1 MVDSRV
7 LAGKVP
13 LDQILPRGACHPGI
27 AISDAAD
34 VEVIPCLRRSVVVGG
49 REESE
54 VEVVAMLLG
63 IIRDQNSRKGPIK
76 PPRRPSVRLWRLYGH
91 SRILLL
97 APMAAGAP
105 GRPSDLQ
112 LEVRPNVRP
121 STRSPA
127 HDRPST

>member
-54 VEVVAMLLG
+54 VEVVAMSLV
-63 IIRDQNSRKGPIK
+63 IIRGQNARKGPIK
-76 PPRRPSVRLWRLYGH
+76 TPRRPSISDAAY
-91 SRILLL
+91 SN
-97 APMAAGAP
+97 MAAVIQCITAVFG
-105 GRPSDLQ
+105 SCNTVYLQ
-112 LEVRPNVRP
+112 TVMKLGTSVVKLDAV
-121 STRSPA
+121 TA
-127 HDRPST
+127 L